1 MTKEI
6 LLEKLDALWDA
17 AEMLPEG
24 TVVNSVS
31 ITESYGGEE
40 PRICMRL
47 ASGARE
53 LAAARSAKVSVAPM
67 GSMDVSFTENG
78 VEIHQ
83 FERIL

>member
-24 TVVNSVS
+24 TVVSSVS

-40 PRICMRL
+40 PRACMRL
-47 ASGARE
+47 ASGTRE
-53 LAAARSAKVSVAPM
+53 LAAAGALKS
-67 GSMDVSFTENG
+67 VSFRWAAWMCRSLRT
-78 VEIHQ
+78 V
-83 FERIL
+83 

>member
-24 TVVNSVS
+24 TVVSSVS
-31 ITESYGGEE
+31 ITESYGGKE
-40 PRICMRL
+40 PRVCMRL
-47 ASGARE
+47 ASGTRE
-53 LAAARSAKVSVAPM
+53 LAEARSAKVSVVSM
-67 GSMDVSFTENG
+67 GSVDVSFTENG

-83 FERIL
+83 FEHIL